1 MDKYLEEVRSYLTV
15 LEENAVNKEI
25 DNIKKYLD
33 KSLEEGKKF
42 EELNLVSAKEQAS
55 EILKSYGLNPEV
67 VLKEEKFFKRKINE
81 LVKGFNHLLDTMSK
95 NELKANL
102 KIILDF
108 IILLIFIS
116 LVKIPFIA
124 VRNIGESLLQN
135 IDFPLAFNI
144 WGLAIELVYIIITT
158 IIAIMIFINV
168 FPRWLNNLKP
178 INRKVV
184 VTKEKPIE
192 DKKMGNDLESIS
204 LTDNKENK

>member
-15 LEENAVNKEI
+15 LEENAVKKEI

-95 NELKANL
+95 NDLKANL

-108 IILLIFIS
+108 VILLIFIS

-144 WGLAIELVYIIITT
+144 WGLAIELVYI